1 MTALLLPLLLLL
13 TTTPSAGAAL
23 PAGVIPAA
31 RPADPEAFGRYW
43 YAGKAELTRYALEQA
58 RYGEIHQGESVLVF
72 VTEPFWPDKQVKLE
86 RGDPARAA
94 TVLKLN
100 FTRKFFTGIYPYSL
114 MTSTFTQISGTAPHT
129 LKVTTSAQEW
139 CGHTFTQHN
148 YRERERA
155 WRGLLRSYFENE
167 GDREFTIPDAWLED
181 EIWNRIRIAPA
192 SLPVGSIRVVP
203 GLQFARM
210 GHRFSAAEPA
220 EASLSDAAGG
230 ERVYTLRYPE
240 FGRTLT
246 IRFQSVAPYKITSWE
261 ETQPGRGASPPLTTK
276 AVRTNELYIDYW
288 RHNGVDDAPY
298 RKQLG
303 LTEW

>member
-139 CGHTFTQHN
+139 CGHTFTQLN

-155 WRGLLRSYFENE
+155 WRGLLRSYFESE

-276 AVRTNELYIDYW
+276 AVRTHELYIDYW

>member
-1 MTALLLPLLLLL
+1 
-13 TTTPSAGAAL
+13 
-23 PAGVIPAA
+23 
-31 RPADPEAFGRYW
+31 
-43 YAGKAELTRYALEQA
+43 
-58 RYGEIHQGESVLVF
+58 
-72 VTEPFWPDKQVKLE
+72 
-86 RGDPARAA
+86 
-94 TVLKLN
+94 LKLN

-139 CGHTFTQHN
+139 CGHTFTQLN

-155 WRGLLRSYFENE
+155 WRGLLRSYFESE

-210 GHRFSAAEPA
+210 GHRFSAAEPV

-261 ETQPGRGASPPLTTK
+261 ETQPGRGVSPPLTTK